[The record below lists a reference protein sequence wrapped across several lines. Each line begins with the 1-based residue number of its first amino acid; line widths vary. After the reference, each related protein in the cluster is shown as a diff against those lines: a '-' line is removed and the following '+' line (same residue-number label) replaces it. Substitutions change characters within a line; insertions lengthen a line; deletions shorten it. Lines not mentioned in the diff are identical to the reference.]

1 MAEQL
6 AVVTGANRGLGFE
19 TSRQL
24 ARQGIHVIMTSRDEV
39 KGQAAV
45 EQLRTEGLRVSYH
58 PLDVT
63 DSSSIEHLAQFIQ
76 QQFGHLE
83 ILVNNAGIL
92 IDPLEPAASS
102 VFKTKVDTL
111 RRTYETNVYG
121 PLQLCQALIPLM
133 QVRGYGRVV
142 NISSGMGQLSE
153 MNGGYP
159 GYRLSKTALN
169 ALTRIFADEL
179 KGTDILVNSV
189 CPGWVRTDMG
199 GPKASR
205 SVEEGVDTIVWLA
218 TLPSGS
224 PTGQFFRDRQPIP
237 W

>member
-1 MAEQL
+1 
-6 AVVTGANRGLGFE
+6 
-19 TSRQL
+19 
-24 ARQGIHVIMTSRDEV
+24 
-39 KGQAAV
+39 
-45 EQLRTEGLRVSYH
+45 
-58 PLDVT
+58 
-63 DSSSIEHLAQFIQ
+63 
-76 QQFGHLE
+76 LE

-92 IDPLEPAASS
+92 IDPLDPAAGS
-102 VFKTKVDTL
+102 VFHTKVDTL

-179 KGTDILVNSV
+179 KGTNILVNSV

-205 SVEEGVDTIVWLA
+205 SVEEGVYTIVWLA

>member
-1 MAEQL
+1 MAEQI

-24 ARQGIHVIMTSRDEV
+24 ARQGIHVIMTSRDEL

-45 EQLRTEGLRVSYH
+45 EQLRAEGLTVSYH

-63 DSSSIEHLAQFIQ
+63 DSSSIEPLAQFIQ

-102 VFKTKVDTL
+102 VFTTKVDTL

-121 PLQLCQALIPLM
+121 PLQRCQALIPLM

-142 NISSGMGQLSE
+142 NISSGMGQFSE

-159 GYRLSKTALN
+159 G
-169 ALTRIFADEL
+169 
-179 KGTDILVNSV
+179 
-189 CPGWVRTDMG
+189 
-199 GPKASR
+199 
-205 SVEEGVDTIVWLA
+205 
-218 TLPSGS
+218 
-224 PTGQFFRDRQPIP
+224 
-237 W
+237 